1 MEQCLKGWPRAL
13 TTLPSTIRFATARFI
28 AAGFGSGWLPKAPGT
43 WGSLASLPAAWLL
56 MLYVGI
62 GGLAIASLVILALGC
77 YVSALVLP
85 AMESD
90 DPGWIVI
97 DEWAG
102 QWTAIA
108 IIAVFFGIT
117 FVTIISAFI
126 VFRLFDIF
134 KPFPIRQIEHIGPA
148 WWSIMADDL
157 LAGIMGAVV
166 VVLAGM
172 LLTGAVA

>member
-102 QWTAIA
+102 QWVT
-108 IIAVFFGIT
+108 
-117 FVTIISAFI
+117 VTIIAAFYGPSALTLLSAFL

-134 KPFPIRQIEHIGPA
+134 KPFPIRQVEHIGPA
-148 WWSIMADDL
+148 WWAIMADDL